1 MALVHPNITA
11 IPNTEPDAV
20 PALWNTRYTEI
31 DENFAGH
38 ETRIAAEE
46 AEILAAR
53 GAEINLNARLNKI
66 DTAIATAVP
75 TTYDGTATIICRGV
89 ASGLVATKN
98 TTVTRNL
105 DVGSGRLYM
114 FGQTVP
120 FNAQPATALVPENLT
135 AAASFAELYL
145 WKDVNGVW
153 QADCT
158 PLGVATPID
167 GLALYRVAIP
177 ANNTAQNDTYLV
189 NCTLTRICRDEPGY
203 PVYLSAASTVA
214 VVLPVAQVDTA
225 YTVALEIDSFVGNP
239 SQLGNL
245 TIINKTVNGFSIAS
259 DGVADTI
266 AVRWLVR

>member
-1 MALVHPNITA
+1 MALIHPNITQ
-11 IPNTEPDAV
+11 IPSNEPDAV

-31 DENFAGH
+31 DENFTGH
-38 ETRIAAEE
+38 EGRIAANESE
-46 AEILAAR
+46 LAAAR
-53 GAEINLNARLNKI
+53 GGQANLNARLGAI

-98 TTVTRNL
+98 ATVTRNL
-105 DVGSGRLYM
+105 DLSSGRMYM

-120 FNAQPATALVPENLT
+120 FNTQAATALVPENLT

-145 WKDVNGVW
+145 WKDVNGIW

-158 PLGVATPID
+158 PLGVATPVD

-225 YTVALEIDSFVGNP
+225 YTVALEIDSFIGNP
-239 SQLGNL
+239 SQMGNL
-245 TIINKTVNGFSIAS
+245 TISNKTVNGFTIAS
-259 DGVADTI
+259 DGVADMV